1 MRSTRCSLAS
11 SRGFAACILFSF
23 VPHTYTSLH
32 SHYTPSHK
40 WWGSRGGSSAQKHQ
54 LTAHRGIN
62 THTHSQ
68 HFSVAKRTQ
77 RHKIQQKTT
86 NKNNVKWWRRRSG
99 ATHALIAYVCCL
111 LFRKCMYVVV
121 VVLFMSTYYDM
132 AAKARGLNFSSS
144 KALKK
149 QPLTKPS
156 VFFLMPRLRLTTPA
170 PSPPPP
176 RPFRHTTHDMHLL
189 HAQVREKGGK
199 NGKTNTTFAYKL
211 HCFICF
217 AFEPNSISSSISK
230 WNGWTENQERK
241 GKKIVAVCVQCTGTE
256 SV

>member
-1 MRSTRCSLAS
+1 MYAVRMS
-11 SRGFAACILFSF
+11 
-23 VPHTYTSLH
+23 
-32 SHYTPSHK
+32 
-40 WWGSRGGSSAQKHQ
+40 
-54 LTAHRGIN
+54 
-62 THTHSQ
+62 
-68 HFSVAKRTQ
+68 
-77 RHKIQQKTT
+77 
-86 NKNNVKWWRRRSG
+86 
-99 ATHALIAYVCCL
+99 CCL

-170 PSPPPP
+170 PSSLLP
-176 RPFRHTTHDMHLL
+176 RPFLHTTHDMRLL
-189 HAQVREKGGK
+189 HAQVWEKGGK

-217 AFEPNSISSSISK
+217 AFEPNSISNSSITR
-230 WNGWTENQERK
+230 WNGWTENQKRK
-241 GKKIVAVCVQCTGTE
+241 GKMLRFVL
-256 SV
+256 SVLAQSQFNNCASVPLSRPSPQRTADKMRENDEAAQLWSERERRKADFLFGVFIRL